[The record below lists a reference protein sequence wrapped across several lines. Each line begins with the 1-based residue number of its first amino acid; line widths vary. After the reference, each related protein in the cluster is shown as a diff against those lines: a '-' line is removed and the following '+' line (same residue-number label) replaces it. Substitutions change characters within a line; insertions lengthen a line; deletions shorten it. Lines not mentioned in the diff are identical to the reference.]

1 MFAARVRRRARAQTR
16 DEKTVHE
23 DMNPR
28 AASTPLEVVF
38 KPYWCSICAK
48 KGLITGEPP
57 PLEMMRK
64 PIATIVEQIG
74 LEEPPIVIFTPH
86 FKILSTL
93 RGSNIKLVDGNYCH
107 ADLLRLK
114 SILPKVQIGRE
125 GATLDAHERA
135 HLYQIRVEREYAHF
149 SALTGN
155 TKPYL
160 GMPLPY
166 EIYLFAEYAQH
177 HAFVDRYVGGRND
190 KSAIEWHIRQEKGR
204 AFGAAPTDP
213 EVELKNFILLSV
225 AESNVQPQQKG
236 AKSDGALS
244 NHVFHNVAH
253 LLVDGLDNYLRETPA
268 WIEEGLGHYYERREI
283 ERWNNFCW
291 AEGKMPTDFTKPDW
305 ESTIFALV
313 RRERD
318 PPFATV
324 VREAAARR
332 ALRHRERPVVER
344 RQVDDRHGAGALR
357 EDAPLDARP
366 LDEPDGRAGDRR
378 RLRLQPER
386 HLPALARVRPQE
398 LRREVGA
405 TGAGR
410 ERWSRGAGRKGAERN
425 GKLAPRK
432 VEQCA
437 RPKSAAG
444 PVGGSRAVQ
453 DGRF

>member
-1 MFAARVRRRARAQTR
+1 
-16 DEKTVHE
+16 
-23 DMNPR
+23 
-28 AASTPLEVVF
+28 
-38 KPYWCSICAK
+38 
-48 KGLITGEPP
+48 
-57 PLEMMRK
+57 MMRK
-64 PIATIVEQIG
+64 PVATIVEQIG

-93 RGSNIKLVDGNYCH
+93 RGSNIKFADGYYCH

-114 SILPKVQIGRE
+114 SILPKVVIGHD

-135 HLYQIRVEREYAHF
+135 HLYQVRVEREYAHF

-166 EIYLFAEYAQH
+166 ELYLFAEYAQH

-204 AFGAAPTDP
+204 PFGAAPTDP

-225 AESNVQPQQKG
+225 AESNVQAQQKG

-253 LLVDGLDNYLRETPA
+253 LMVDGLDNYLRETPA

-305 ESTIFALV
+305 ETTIFALV
-313 RRERD
+313 RRDRD
-318 PPFATV
+318 PPFAQWC
-324 VREAAARR
+324 EK
-332 ALRHRERPVVER
+332 
-344 RQVDDRHGAGALR
+344 
-357 EDAPLDARP
+357 
-366 LDEPDGRAGDRR
+366 
-378 RLRLQPER
+378 LQPGE
-386 HLPALARVRPQE
+386 LSGIENGLSWSVVKWMIDTEPVRFAKMLHSMHDLSTNFTAAQE
-398 LRREVGA
+398 IDVGFSCSPSVIYQRWREYVLKNYVG
-405 TGAGR
+405 
-410 ERWSRGAGRKGAERN
+410 K
-425 GKLAPRK
+425 
-432 VEQCA
+432 
-437 RPKSAAG
+437 
-444 PVGGSRAVQ
+444 
-453 DGRF
+453 